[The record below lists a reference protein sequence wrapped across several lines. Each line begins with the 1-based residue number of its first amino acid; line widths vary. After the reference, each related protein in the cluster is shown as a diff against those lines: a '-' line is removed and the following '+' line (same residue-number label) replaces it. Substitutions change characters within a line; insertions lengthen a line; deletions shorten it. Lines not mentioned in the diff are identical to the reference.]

1 MIDELDLEAFLAD
14 IPDSK
19 SSYNVQSLSMEDL
32 LNLQEDLDTY
42 SLLDSMW
49 SRLILNAVS

>member
-19 SSYNVQSLSMEDL
+19 SSYNVQGLSVEEL
-32 LNLQEDLDTY
+32 LNLQEDIDTY
-42 SLLDSMW
+42 SMLESK
-49 SRLILNAVS
+49 